1 MLLAIDVG
9 NTNTVLGLM
18 PDIGDPAQS
27 WRLSSRQERTADE
40 WRGLLD
46 PVLSPHVR
54 NGEIDAAIIGSVV
67 PAVTGPLAALCRQW
81 LGVEPIIVNAS
92 LDLGITLG
100 QKEPQSV
107 GVDRIANAVA
117 AWQITGSASIVIDFG
132 TATKLEAIDASGV
145 FRGGVI
151 SPGLAVSRDALA
163 TLCRQWLGVEP
174 IIVNASLNLGI
185 TLGQKEP
192 QSVGVDRIANAVAAW
207 QITGSASIVIDF
219 GTATKLEAI
228 DASGVFRGGVIAPGL
243 GVSRDALATRAA
255 RLFAVELVAP
265 DQAIGRDTI
274 SAVQSGLVLGHARM
288 VEGLV
293 GDLAKELD
301 EPDPAI
307 LLTGGHA
314 FAIQPI
320 LRVNAT
326 LYPDLTLYGL
336 RSIFARNRPA

>member
-1 MLLAIDVG
+1 MSELMGPTVRSVCEALDNDPARMMDIVRGVQERLGQVSEEAIDAISHWTGARRIEVAS
-9 NTNTVLGLM
+9 VV
-18 PDIGDPAQS
+18 DFYS
-27 WRLSSRQERTADE
+27 FFSRQKKGKVVIRLCDDIID
-40 WRGLLD
+40 RFSGFV
-46 PVLSPHVR
+46 PVREAFES
-54 NGEIDAAIIGSVV
+54 E
-67 PAVTGPLAALCRQW
+67 
-81 LGVEPIIVNAS
+81 
-92 LDLGITLG
+92 LGITLG

-117 AWQITGSASIVIDFG
+117 AWQITGSASIVIDLG

-145 FRGGVI
+145 FRGGI
-151 SPGLAVSRDALA
+151 
-163 TLCRQWLGVEP
+163 
-174 IIVNASLNLGI
+174 
-185 TLGQKEP
+185 
-192 QSVGVDRIANAVAAW
+192 
-207 QITGSASIVIDF
+207 
-219 GTATKLEAI
+219 
-228 DASGVFRGGVIAPGL
+228 IAPGL
-243 GVSRDALATRAA
+243 AVSRDALATRAA

-293 GDLAKELD
+293 GDLAKELG

-320 LRVNAT
+320 LHVNAT

>member
-117 AWQITGSASIVIDFG
+117 AWQITGSA
-132 TATKLEAIDASGV
+132 
-145 FRGGVI
+145 
-151 SPGLAVSRDALA
+151 
-163 TLCRQWLGVEP
+163 
-174 IIVNASLNLGI
+174 
-185 TLGQKEP
+185 
-192 QSVGVDRIANAVAAW
+192 
-207 QITGSASIVIDF
+207 
-219 GTATKLEAI
+219 
-228 DASGVFRGGVIAPGL
+228 
-243 GVSRDALATRAA
+243 
-255 RLFAVELVAP
+255 
-265 DQAIGRDTI
+265 
-274 SAVQSGLVLGHARM
+274 
-288 VEGLV
+288 
-293 GDLAKELD
+293 
-301 EPDPAI
+301 
-307 LLTGGHA
+307 
-314 FAIQPI
+314 
-320 LRVNAT
+320 
-326 LYPDLTLYGL
+326 
-336 RSIFARNRPA
+336 

>member
-67 PAVTGPLAALCRQW
+67 PAVTGPLAA
-81 LGVEPIIVNAS
+81 
-92 LDLGITLG
+92 
-100 QKEPQSV
+100 
-107 GVDRIANAVA
+107 
-117 AWQITGSASIVIDFG
+117 
-132 TATKLEAIDASGV
+132 
-145 FRGGVI
+145 
-151 SPGLAVSRDALA
+151 
-163 TLCRQWLGVEP
+163 LCRQWLGVEP

-320 LRVNAT
+320 LRVEAR
-326 LYPDLTLYGL
+326 LCPDLTLYGL

>member
-163 TLCRQWLGVEP
+163 T
-174 IIVNASLNLGI
+174 
-185 TLGQKEP
+185 
-192 QSVGVDRIANAVAAW
+192 
-207 QITGSASIVIDF
+207 
-219 GTATKLEAI
+219 
-228 DASGVFRGGVIAPGL
+228 
-243 GVSRDALATRAA
+243 RAA

-336 RSIFARNRPA
+336 RSIFAHNRPA